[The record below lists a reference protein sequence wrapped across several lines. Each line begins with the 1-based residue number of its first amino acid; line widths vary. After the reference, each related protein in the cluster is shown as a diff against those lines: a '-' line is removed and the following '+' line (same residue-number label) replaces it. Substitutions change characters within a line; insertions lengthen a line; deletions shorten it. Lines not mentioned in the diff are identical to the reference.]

1 MDAMSWSYEANWK
14 YLQVLRSVYDKPAIK
29 PSVFTMPETPRRLT
43 ILDYG
48 GDGQFAL
55 MALSH
60 FPNATVYIVSDR
72 LSPEYQDAQRRIP
85 CADFQTDPTR
95 FDFIFLNGDLP
106 PDVLLEPKLAEGG
119 RIVSLES

>member
-1 MDAMSWSYEANWK
+1 MNWSYEANVRW
-14 YLQVLRSVYDKPAIK
+14 LELLRSVYEQPAIK
-29 PSVFTMPETPRRLT
+29 PSVFTMPEQPRRLN

-72 LSPEYQDAQRRIP
+72 LSPEYQDAQRHIP
-85 CADFQTDPTR
+85 IADFQTDPTR

-119 RIVSLES
+119 RIVSADL